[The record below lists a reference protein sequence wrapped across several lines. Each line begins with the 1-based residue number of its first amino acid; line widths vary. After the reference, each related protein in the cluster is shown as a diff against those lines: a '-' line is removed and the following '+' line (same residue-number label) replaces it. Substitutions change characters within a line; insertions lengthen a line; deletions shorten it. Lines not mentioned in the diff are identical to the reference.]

1 MVARNGNSAQLQRWG
16 FLYKD
21 WTSWESQNTVVGSL
35 RLHSESSLLSSHLVA
50 SASIEIIHST
60 LWPHSRDLI
69 TSHAFFLQ
77 PLLTT
82 YSRGLI
88 LNLAIFSNC
97 TAFKIVISSIPHSS
111 LWLVLPHQR
120 FFILISISNRLTL
133 PLFHCPSPLSLFPP
147 NLLIS
152 LLTQHGFCSPWWQS
166 LTFMLSRFSCV
177 RLFVTPWTVAH
188 QVPLSMEFSRQEY
201 WSGLPCSPPGE
212 SSRHRD
218 RSLVASVSCIGR
230 QVLYL

>member
-1 MVARNGNSAQLQRWG
+1 M
-16 FLYKD
+16 
-21 WTSWESQNTVVGSL
+21 
-35 RLHSESSLLSSHLVA
+35 A

-69 TSHAFFLQ
+69 TSHAFFLL
-77 PLLTT
+77 PLLAT

-88 LNLAIFSNC
+88 LNLAILSNC

-111 LWLVLPHQR
+111 LWLVLPHQH

-147 NLLIS
+147 NLIS
-152 LLTQHGFCSPWWQS
+152 LLTQHGFYSPWWQS

-188 QVPLSMEFSRQEY
+188 QVPLSMGFSRQEY

-212 SSRHRD
+212 SSRPRD
-218 RSLVASVSCIGR
+218 RSLVSSVSCIGR
-230 QVLYL
+230 RVLYL